1 MTTSDVTR
9 CRCCCQFAIAQTVP
23 SSLLSTDQCSTFRN
37 SYLVTPQ
44 EILAGIAL
52 QEIAAPDDIRTSSKL
67 LKYARAICKIK
78 GL

>member
-44 EILAGIAL
+44 EI
-52 QEIAAPDDIRTSSKL
+52 AAPDDIRTNSKL